1 MLPRSANFIFTIL
14 LSALIVA
21 GCDARHEPSTDQA
34 PRATVSASTKTAGDS
49 DRSEPQPHRIT
60 IASLVPAA
68 SQLIL
73 AMGAGDQLVATSNY
87 DADPDITSLPRVG
100 DYQTADWERIQ
111 QLRPDIM
118 VIFQEPS
125 RVSPGWKQRAQA
137 LNIELINVR
146 TETLTDIYSETLR
159 LGQLLDQEPKAQTLV
174 ADMRRR
180 IDVLRRQFDH
190 QTPVPTL
197 VFMGASAGAVVGR
210 GNFINE
216 VLQLAGG
223 VNVVQTQGWP
233 EIDREQIRALAP
245 QAIFILLSGVPQHVQ
260 QQALDQ
266 VLAMKELPAVVNGRV
281 YVINQWYTHLSGS
294 CIVDLAE
301 QMAQA
306 LHPRRAATDTAPVH
320 QPGSQP

>member
-1 MLPRSANFIFTIL
+1 
-14 LSALIVA
+14 
-21 GCDARHEPSTDQA
+21 
-34 PRATVSASTKTAGDS
+34 
-49 DRSEPQPHRIT
+49 
-60 IASLVPAA
+60 
-68 SQLIL
+68 
-73 AMGAGDQLVATSNY
+73 
-87 DADPDITSLPRVG
+87 
-100 DYQTADWERIQ
+100 
-111 QLRPDIM
+111 
-118 VIFQEPS
+118 
-125 RVSPGWKQRAQA
+125 
-137 LNIELINVR
+137 
-146 TETLTDIYSETLR
+146 
-159 LGQLLDQEPKAQTLV
+159 
-174 ADMRRR
+174 
-180 IDVLRRQFDH
+180 
-190 QTPVPTL
+190 
-197 VFMGASAGAVVGR
+197 MGASAGAVVGR